1 MGRAALGLR
10 VSLLAVLS
18 WASDPV
24 PTFPPHG
31 APPAA
36 GVSGSAP
43 CGPRTPP
50 SRAAGQRRSWRQ
62 VSCLCIRGGAG
73 GADADGA
80 AEDRRWTYDAAGGPE
95 PPPRVVEVE
104 DDRDAD
110 SSGDEGADW
119 VYEEVLERDPGN
131 VDALAAL
138 GKIKHDTNGGA
149 GQRGP
154 LHAFPAPARVRARSW
169 PRARGA
175 GKGRRG
181 GGRAERARACR
192 GRGRGGAVLPAGAR
206 PPARPPA
213 RAAPARAPAPQLS
226 RRPRQRA
233 APPRGCSALRAGLLH
248 CRPPG
253 EGPHPPHAHQP
264 AALARAP
271 PSRAGLA
278 APRGGQ
284 GRGLRRLR
292 GARSSGGCG

>member
-50 SRAAGQRRSWRQ
+50 SRAEGLRRSWRQ

-149 GQRGP
+149 GQRGA
-154 LHAFPAPARVRARSW
+154 LHAFPR
-169 PRARGA
+169 PRAR
-175 GKGRRG
+175 
-181 GGRAERARACR
+181 ARA
-192 GRGRGGAVLPAGAR
+192 
-206 PPARPPA
+206 
-213 RAAPARAPAPQLS
+213 
-226 RRPRQRA
+226 
-233 APPRGCSALRAGLLH
+233 LL
-248 CRPPG
+248 
-253 EGPHPPHAHQP
+253 A
-264 AALARAP
+264 
-271 PSRAGLA
+271 SSS
-278 APRGGQ
+278 RGGQ
-284 GRGLRRLR
+284 GPARRR
-292 GARSSGGCG
+292 AR